1 MATDLEKKISD
12 ALFSYMNCSLDLKN
26 PKGEKIRVEWEGNT
40 LKLTANGRDYNPFKG
55 CMITEDIWGE
65 KFYNGKRFAHC
76 FEEFMCE
83 GLIAKAEDE
92 DDLER
97 IEITDFIGYENPRKT
112 HVKPRKTKKTKEK
125 HHVKAK
131 KRIIT
136 PSKKSST

>member
-65 KFYNGKRFAHC
+65 KFYNGKRFGHC

-97 IEITDFIGYENPRKT
+97 IESTDFIGY
-112 HVKPRKTKKTKEK
+112 V
-125 HHVKAK
+125 A
-131 KRIIT
+131 
-136 PSKKSST
+136 